1 MSTMPAALP
10 VNFSENILEVKGLA
24 VEYGA
29 IKAVKDISF
38 NVARGQIVAILG
50 ANGAGKSSTLRAI
63 SGIVKP
69 KSGDIIFDGK
79 SIKGSSI
86 NSIARMGISHC
97 PEGRLLLM
105 GLTVEENLI
114 AGTYSLVMKN
124 RQSGAGTKK
133 QNEEYVYRMFPVLLE
148 RRKQQAH
155 TLSGGEQQMLAI
167 ARALMSSPKLLILDE
182 PSLGLAPLMVKT
194 IFESIKEIS
203 ARGTTILLVE
213 QNALQTLKIADY
225 ALVLELG
232 KISMEGP
239 AGELVNDQRLIEA
252 YLGSKA

>member
-1 MSTMPAALP
+1 MAE
-10 VNFSENILEVKGLA
+10 VLEVNNLA

-29 IKAVKDISF
+29 IKAVKGINF
-38 NVARGQIVAILG
+38 KVKAGQIVAILG
-50 ANGAGKSSTLRAI
+50 ANGAGKSTTLRAI

-69 KSGDIIFDGK
+69 KEGEILFDGA
-79 SIKGSSI
+79 SIIGKSI
-86 NSIARMGISHC
+86 NSIACSGISHC
-97 PEGRLLLM
+97 PEGRHILM

-114 AGTYSLVMKN
+114 VGTYSLVKKN
-124 RQSGAGTKK
+124 RGPGAKTKR
-133 QNEEYVYRMFPVLLE
+133 QNEEYVYSMFPVLKE

-167 ARALMSSPKLLILDE
+167 ARALMSSPKLLVLDE
-182 PSLGLAPLMVKT
+182 PSLGLAPMLVKT
-194 IFESIKEIS
+194 IFENIKEIS
-203 ARGTTILLVE
+203 AQGTTILIVE

-232 KISMEGP
+232 KISIEGP
-239 AGELVNDQRLIEA
+239 AEELINDQRLIEA